1 MDKYKQFIDINWWSN
16 VNKRSIEGW
25 INNFGS
31 EQELARFILNN
42 ILFYNSVQLKS
53 YTRTLTNQLKEIVY
67 VKIRRDNNYS
77 LINDEVLESE
87 WIDYINKTRFM
98 PAALIGDSGSSAF
111 KVIGYWRTELR
122 GANISSIG
130 NLENDYNNGIRRFI
144 LVDDFSGSGEQI
156 IKVLEQKIHL
166 SGKEIEVGKIIDYK
180 PDIELVIATYVIHQ
194 NAITRI
200 NNTFPRIRI
209 MYVNIL
215 DDSFNFLNIN
225 SFMYE
230 PYSLEKK
237 KHFITKIRT
246 IMESLMEDD
255 TSLKELKKYV
265 LHIPVVFEHGC
276 PNNTLLLLFAHTNNW
291 KQLFRR
297 GEEL

>member
-1 MDKYKQFIDINWWSN
+1 MDKYKQFIEINWWSN
-16 VNKRSIEGW
+16 VNKRNIEGW

-31 EQELARFILNN
+31 EQELACFILNN

-53 YTRTLTNQLKEIVY
+53 YTRTLINRLKEIIY

-87 WIDYINKTRFM
+87 WNDYINKTRFM

-111 KVIGYWRTELR
+111 KVIGYWRTELQ
-122 GANISSIG
+122 GANISSIE
-130 NLENDYNNGIRRFI
+130 NLENDYNTGIRRFI

-166 SGKEIEVGKIIDYK
+166 SGEEIEIGKIIDCK
-180 PDIELVIATYVIHQ
+180 PDIELVISAYVIHQ
-194 NAITRI
+194 NAIKKI
-200 NNTFPRIRI
+200 NSTFPKIKI

-237 KHFITKIRT
+237 KHFITKIRM

-291 KQLFRR
+291 KPLFRR

>member
-237 KHFITKIRT
+237 KHFINDK
-246 IMESLMEDD
+246 EDA
-255 TSLKELKKYV
+255 
-265 LHIPVVFEHGC
+265 P
-276 PNNTLLLLFAHTNNW
+276 
-291 KQLFRR
+291 
-297 GEEL
+297 